1 MRKSFGLGVVLLFVA
16 SATGIAQENP
26 QNVSSI
32 NRVGTT
38 AAQFLKIGAGA
49 RPISMGGAYTALSN
63 DVLSTYWNPA
73 GLSRIPGG
81 GEVTFNHSEWLAQTN
96 YDFAAFSINAGNVG
110 SFAAQVISLATPE
123 QTVRTVRNPEG
134 TGQKWS
140 ANSISLG
147 VTYAKNLTDRFSIG
161 FTGKYIQESIFNVR
175 AIGAGFDLGVLYDTP
190 FENLTLGAAISNFG
204 TKMRLDGRDIFFN
217 EDPLPE
223 TGTVD
228 QVPAKYQTDNFDL
241 PISLRFG
248 LAWRVMSNETFKI
261 TASADGVQPN
271 DNTEY
276 VNSGLE
282 VGIKNT
288 LFLRGGYKSLFLQNS
303 EQGATFGAGLKYDT
317 VGLNLRLDF
326 AWADYGRL
334 NDVKFV
340 TIAVRY

>member
-1 MRKSFGLGVVLLFVA
+1 MKKSFGPGVVLVLLMTTA
-16 SATGIAQENP
+16 GIAQENP
-26 QNVSSI
+26 QNVNSI

-63 DVLSTYWNPA
+63 DVLSTFWNPA
-73 GLSRIPGG
+73 GLSRISGT
-81 GEVTFNHSEWLAQTN
+81 GEATFNHSEWLAQTN

-110 SFAAQVISLATPE
+110 SFAVQVISLATPE
-123 QTVRTVRNPEG
+123 QPVRTIRNPDG
-134 TGQKWS
+134 TGQTWS
-140 ANSISLG
+140 ANSIALG
-147 VTYAKNLTDRFSIG
+147 ATYAKNLTDRFSIG
-161 FTGKYIQESIFNVR
+161 FTGKFIQESILNVR

-190 FENLTLGAAISNFG
+190 FSNLTLGAAITNFG
-204 TKMRLDGRDIFFN
+204 TKMQLDGRDIFFN

-223 TGTVD
+223 PGTVD
-228 QVPAKYQTDNFDL
+228 QVPAKYQTDSFDL

-248 LAWRVMSNETFKI
+248 LAWRLMSNETFKV

-276 VNSGLE
+276 VNSGVE
-282 VGIKNT
+282 IGIKNT

-303 EQGATFGAGLKYDT
+303 EQGATFGAGLKYDA